1 MNIPTISGTT
11 LPGADITVEFPHW
24 NLQLDKTTGKFSF
37 TPALLHAGRQR
48 RGHPRF
54 LRGQADSV
62 ITHTVYYMPNADIY
76 TRKAWDLD
84 SQYTDL
90 LNYIDMRRGT
100 IYGAPARFSA
110 SSARRPQMAIMNIG
124 TDDFE
129 KLVMIENSQDHLGG
143 RQRATAFMAM
153 PTACTTPCPG

>member
-1 MNIPTISGTT
+1 M
-11 LPGADITVEFPHW
+11 
-24 NLQLDKTTGKFSF
+24 
-37 TPALLHAGRQR
+37 
-48 RGHPRF
+48 
-54 LRGQADSV
+54 ADSV

-100 IYGAPARFSA
+100 IYVGTGTIQRIISTA
-110 SSARRPQMAIMNIG
+110 PQMAIMNIG

-129 KLVMIENSQDHLGG
+129 KLVMIENSSKTTWVEGTRYRVYGDAYGLYN
-143 RQRATAFMAM
+143 TM
-153 PTACTTPCPG
+153 PRLTVRYTYLEE